1 MSLPDPAT
9 PRAYVDLH
17 MHSTAS
23 DGALPPAQVVAAA
36 HAAGLAAIALTDHDT
51 LGGVE
56 EAVTAGNAVGIRVVP
71 GVELSA
77 HDGPNE
83 VHLLAL
89 HVSKRGPLETRLAYF
104 RNARETRAQ
113 SIVNKLNTLG
123 VNVDIDSVMREADGG
138 SVGRPHIARAM
149 IRIGAVKDSREAFD
163 KFLGAG
169 RGAFVE
175 KERLDV
181 RDAIDIAHA
190 AGAIVVWAHP
200 GQDGRRARLEPL
212 VGMGL
217 DGIEV
222 RHPGHNSEDVK
233 RLGALADFFGLLW
246 SGGSDWH
253 GSHSG
258 PRTIGCM
265 QIPEE
270 WLLKQDAAV
279 ATRCQA
285 EVA

>member
-1 MSLPDPAT
+1 
-9 PRAYVDLH
+9 

-51 LGGVE
+51 LGGVD
-56 EAVTAGNAVGIRVVP
+56 EAVTAGSAVGIRVVP

-104 RNARETRAQ
+104 RNAREARAQ
-113 SIVNKLNTLG
+113 SIVRKLNTLG

-163 KFLGAG
+163 KFLGSG
-169 RGAFVE
+169 R
-175 KERLDV
+175 
-181 RDAIDIAHA
+181 
-190 AGAIVVWAHP
+190 
-200 GQDGRRARLEPL
+200 
-212 VGMGL
+212 
-217 DGIEV
+217 
-222 RHPGHNSEDVK
+222 
-233 RLGALADFFGLLW
+233 
-246 SGGSDWH
+246 
-253 GSHSG
+253 
-258 PRTIGCM
+258 
-265 QIPEE
+265 
-270 WLLKQDAAV
+270 
-279 ATRCQA
+279 
-285 EVA
+285 